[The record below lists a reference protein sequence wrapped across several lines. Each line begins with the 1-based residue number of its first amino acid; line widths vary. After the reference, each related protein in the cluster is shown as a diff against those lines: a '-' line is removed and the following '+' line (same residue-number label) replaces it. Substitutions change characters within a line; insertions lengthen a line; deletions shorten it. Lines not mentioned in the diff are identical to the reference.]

1 MIKVSIIIP
10 IYNGEDYIESCIESI
25 RKQRLEEFEVI
36 LINDGSTDNTGNICD
51 VLSKHDTRIKVYHQI
66 NKGVSEARNLGL
78 KKANGE
84 YITFID
90 VDDEI
95 SNNYLET
102 LYNLAI
108 KKNKK
113 LVMCSIVSMKE
124 NKEIISKKSLNT
136 GNYNYIN
143 TMVELLNF
151 KNLNSGPC
159 GKLIHNSIFN
169 YGLKFPE
176 MKVYEDLIFSFE
188 LINIEREIYFTDK
201 AEYYYIHRI
210 GVGTMDNFI
219 KEPTIDVIVAI
230 RRIIEYLKDN
240 QLIEILDNSF
250 YSLIS
255 QIIMYIGD
263 ISKLDVEWNKKQSR
277 LYIHETQKL
286 LSENRKFIIRN
297 KEINQK
303 ERVVFIIFSFSSTLY
318 KWVILKKI
326 NK

>member
-95 SNNYLET
+95 SNNYLEI

-143 TMVELLNF
+143 TMVELLKF

-169 YGLKFPE
+169 YGLKFPK

-188 LINIEREIYFTDK
+188 LVNIEREIYFTDK

-210 GVGTMDNFI
+210 GVGAMDNFI

-263 ISKLDVEWNKKQSR
+263 INKLDMGWKKKQSR
-277 LYIHETQKL
+277 LYIYETQKL
-286 LSENRKFIIRN
+286 LSENRNLIFKEKIMNKKEKII
-297 KEINQK
+297 IL
-303 ERVVFIIFSFSSTLY
+303 IFSYSKFLY
-318 KWVILKKI
+318 KLIIQIIKKR
-326 NK
+326 